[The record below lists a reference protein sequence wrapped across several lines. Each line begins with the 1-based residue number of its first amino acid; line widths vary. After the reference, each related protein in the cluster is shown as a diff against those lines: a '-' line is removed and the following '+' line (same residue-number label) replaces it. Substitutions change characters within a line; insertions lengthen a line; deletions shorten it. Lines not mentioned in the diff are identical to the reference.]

1 MIEQNSQLPPTP
13 PTAES
18 GPPIDPSSAAGPV
31 APRPTA
37 PAPPPSTSSPWYP
50 QFELPSAAP
59 AGRSVG
65 TAPARTRRAAARAR
79 TRAIVGGASAA
90 SFLAILAAVGL
101 HGGSQ
106 PASNANTTGGDSP
119 ASFDPGFVRPDIGG
133 NTFGSGASD
142 SGGSGSTTSPFSR
155 RFGGGFSA
163 TPGSGSSAPNTR
175 SHGS

>member
-1 MIEQNSQLPPTP
+1 MIEHNPQLPPTP

-18 GPPIDPSSAAGPV
+18 GPAIDPSSAAGPV

-37 PAPPPSTSSPWYP
+37 PAPPPATASPWYP

-59 AGRSVG
+59 AGRALR
-65 TAPARTRRAAARAR
+65 TAPTRTRRAAVHTR

-101 HGGSQ
+101 HGGPQ
-106 PASNANTTGGDSP
+106 PASKANTTGGDSP
-119 ASFDPGFVRPDIGG
+119 ASVDPGFG
-133 NTFGSGASD
+133 SD
-142 SGGSGSTTSPFSR
+142 SGSGSGSTTSPFSR
-155 RFGGGFSA
+155 RSGGGFSA
-163 TPGSGSSAPNTR
+163 TPGSGGSSPNTR